1 MTNEEKK
8 VIESEILKHKAPHDA
23 RQDFAWNGDAV
34 SFSGSLY
41 IYSNATLS
49 APNLTSIGGYLSINS
64 NATLPNLTS
73 IGGSLH
79 IYSNA
84 TLPNLTSIGGY
95 LSINSNATLS
105 APNLASIGGSLY
117 IYSNATLSAPNLTSI
132 GGSLSINSN
141 ATLSAPNLTSIGG
154 SLHINSNATLSN
166 LTSIGGYLHIYSNSN
181 ATLPNL
187 IHKDFVKEMADLEE
201 RFGFIKADGIGLQFT
216 KKRKHAEFTIYSTP
230 FIGNYAFVVTDGEH
244 SAHASSI
251 KRGIIDIRFKKMDR
265 NADDYR
271 ELTTESLLSYEDAII
286 MYRVITGACSGGTE
300 QFLNAHPELTVRK
313 KYTVKDII
321 EKTAGQY
328 GNESIKGFF
337 AQGGK

>member
-8 VIESEILKHKAPHDA
+8 VIESEILKHKSPYDA

-34 SFSGSLY
+34 SFSGSL
-41 IYSNATLS
+41 
-49 APNLTSIGGYLSINS
+49 
-64 NATLPNLTS
+64 
-73 IGGSLH
+73 H
-79 IYSNA
+79 IY
-84 TLPNLTSIGGY
+84 
-95 LSINSNATLS
+95 
-105 APNLASIGGSLY
+105 
-117 IYSNATLSAPNLTSI
+117 
-132 GGSLSINSN
+132 
-141 ATLSAPNLTSIGG
+141 
-154 SLHINSNATLSN
+154 SNATLSN
-166 LTSIGGYLHIYSNSN
+166 LTSIGGYLHINSN